1 MTAILQSR
9 RIRWYTVLISAAMV
23 FGGAVS
29 SYSWAADRRAT
40 EAQLKELREKIS
52 QLQQQQQAK
61 RQQESEVRHA
71 LAQAEVQVAEL
82 SKSLQK
88 TQNEQKAAQSRLKN
102 LDQEKRSYER
112 QRDTALKALTMQI
125 RAAFTVGKQE
135 YLKLLLNQDD
145 PSRLGRTLMYY
156 EYLNRARTEQLT
168 QLSDAMSSL
177 VTIADTIGKEILALT
192 ALEKNL
198 LSEKQKLASTQAQ
211 RKRILKK
218 LSHEIANQ
226 DKQIA
231 SLTADE
237 QSLTQLLDRIGS
249 VAKRVPLP
257 KDASLAKLRGKL
269 SWPSNGKML
278 HQFGES
284 RHEGRLR
291 WNGVLIDG
299 KEGSEVSAIY
309 HGRIVFS
316 DWLRGFGLMTI
327 VDHGDDYMSL
337 YGHNQTLLKQVGD
350 WVEAGEPIATM
361 GNTGGQT
368 AIGLYFEIR
377 HKGKAI
383 NPKAYCQ

>member
-1 MTAILQSR
+1 MIALRQSR
-9 RIRWYTVLISAAMV
+9 RRRWLTACFSASFAFWV
-23 FGGAVS
+23 AS
-29 SYSWAADRRAT
+29 SLSFAADRRAT
-40 EAQLKELREKIS
+40 EAQLNELREKIG

-61 RQQESEVRHA
+61 RKQESEVRNA
-71 LAQAEVQVAEL
+71 LAEAEVQVAEL

-88 TQNEQKAAQSRLKN
+88 NQDDQKAAQARLKN
-102 LDQEKRSYER
+102 LDQEKRNYER
-112 QRDTALKALTMQI
+112 QRDAALKALTTQI
-125 RAAFTVGKQE
+125 RAAFTVGEQE

-145 PSRLGRTLMYY
+145 PARLGRTLMYY
-156 EYLNRARTEQLT
+156 EYLNRARTEQLST
-168 QLSDAMSSL
+168 LGNAMKSL
-177 VTIADTIGKEILALT
+177 VTIADTIGKEILALND
-192 ALEKNL
+192 LEKNL
-198 LSEKQKLASTQAQ
+198 LSEKQKLASAQTQ
-211 RKRILKK
+211 RKRLLKK
-218 LSHEIANQ
+218 LSSEIANQ
-226 DKQIA
+226 EKQIA

-237 QSLTQLLDRIGS
+237 KSLTQLLDRIGS

-257 KDASLAKLRGKL
+257 KDATLAKLRGKL
-269 SWPSNGKML
+269 SWPSSGKLL
-278 HQFGES
+278 HHFGES

-350 WVEAGEPIATM
+350 WVEPGEPIATM

-368 AIGLYFEIR
+368 SVGLYFEIR

-383 NPKAYCQ
+383 NPKTYCQ